1 MEIAVEMRKRVTDQ
15 LAVILPMEFSHVE
28 YGFQLRTPI
37 AGALERPENN
47 CLAQ

>member
-28 YGFQLRTPI
+28 YGFELRTP
-37 AGALERPENN
+37 GPP
-47 CLAQ
+47 